1 MLAVPVPSKAVGILS
16 FPTMQIYNLLS
27 WSCFGFSALCC
38 QCQCGFHSLHRA
50 GRFAGRRD
58 DRRDDRRE
66 NRRDDRRDDRK
77 DCLSDRMGA
86 GGGGRRSKGL
96 KFISPVS
103 IRTISEIAA
112 GMAKMMT
119 IVEPMRTTRTRKRGS
134 DSLCPDEATVE
145 NKQPEQYR

>member
-1 MLAVPVPSKAVGILS
+1 M
-16 FPTMQIYNLLS
+16 
-27 WSCFGFSALCC
+27 
-38 QCQCGFHSLHRA
+38 HRA

-134 DSLCPDEATVE
+134 DS
-145 NKQPEQYR
+145 